1 MLKTVDGEKT
11 TPKKVAQDY
20 FERAIAV
27 LLESDEDLFEALY
40 FNLDQKMISNP
51 QDHYYGYELYEVV
64 VRNTLTQKELDE
76 VTKQLAK
83 VGTRLLRIVKGISD
97 NHEVIPFDLSPET
110 SRVEEVRASNRADL
124 LIKWAEQ
131 S

>member
-1 MLKTVDGEKT
+1 MLKTTDGEKT
-11 TPKKVAQDY
+11 TPKKFAQDY
-20 FERAIAV
+20 FEKAISV

-40 FNLDQKMISNP
+40 FGLEQKDESG
-51 QDHYYGYELYEVV
+51 QGVYGYEQYELN

-76 VTKQLAK
+76 VAKQLAK

-97 NHEVIPFDLSPET
+97 NHEIIPFDLSPEA
-110 SRVEEVRASNRADL
+110 SRVEEVRAINRADL

>member
-20 FERAIAV
+20 FEKAISV
-27 LLESDEDLFEALY
+27 LLESDEDLFESLY
-40 FNLDQKMISNP
+40 CNLEQKEGDYWKERFWHDQT
-51 QDHYYGYELYEVV
+51 ELS

-76 VTKQLAK
+76 VAKQLAK

-97 NHEVIPFDLSPET
+97 NDEVIPFDVSPEA
-110 SRVEEVRASNRADL
+110 SRVKKYLS
-124 LIKWAEQ
+124 K
-131 S
+131 

>member
-40 FNLDQKMISNP
+40 FNLEQKPNSNP
-51 QDHYYGYELYEVV
+51 QDYYYGYEQYEVS

-76 VTKQLAK
+76 VAKQLAK
-83 VGTRLLRIVKGISD
+83 VGTRLLRIVKGIPD
-97 NHEVIPFDLSPET
+97 NHEVIPFDLSPEN
-110 SRVEEVRASNRADL
+110 SRVEEVGIINDQ
-124 LIKWAEQ
+124 LIEQ
-131 S
+131 I

>member
-40 FNLDQKMISNP
+40 FNLEQKPNSNP
-51 QDHYYGYELYEVV
+51 QDYYYGYEQYEVS

-76 VTKQLAK
+76 VAKQLAK
-83 VGTRLLRIVKGISD
+83 VGTRLLRIVKGIPD
-97 NHEVIPFDLSPET
+97 NHEVIPFDLSPEA
-110 SRVEEVRASNRADL
+110 SRVEEVGIINDQ
-124 LIKWAEQ
+124 LIEQ
-131 S
+131 I

>member
-40 FNLDQKMISNP
+40 FNLEQKPNSNP
-51 QDHYYGYELYEVV
+51 QDYYYGYEEYEVS

-76 VTKQLAK
+76 VAKQLAK
-83 VGTRLLRIVKGISD
+83 VGTRLLRIVKGIPD
-97 NHEVIPFDLSPET
+97 NHEVIPFDLSPEA
-110 SRVEEVRASNRADL
+110 SRVEEVGIINDQ
-124 LIKWAEQ
+124 LIEQ
-131 S
+131 I

>member
-110 SRVEEVRASNRADL
+110 SRVEEVRN
-124 LIKWAEQ
+124 Q
-131 S
+131 N

>member
-40 FNLDQKMISNP
+40 FNLEQKPNSNP
-51 QDHYYGYELYEVV
+51 QDYYYGYEQYEVS

-76 VTKQLAK
+76 VAKQLAK
-83 VGTRLLRIVKGISD
+83 VGTRLLRIVKGIPD
-97 NHEVIPFDLSPET
+97 NHEVIPFDLSPEA
-110 SRVEEVRASNRADL
+110 SRVEEVRAINRADL

>member
-40 FNLDQKMISNP
+40 FNLEQKPNSNP
-51 QDHYYGYELYEVV
+51 QDYYYGYEEYEVS

-76 VTKQLAK
+76 VAKQLAK
-83 VGTRLLRIVKGISD
+83 VGTRLLRIVKGIPD
-97 NHEVIPFDLSPET
+97 NHEVIPFDLSPEA
-110 SRVEEVRASNRADL
+110 SRVEEVRAINRADL